1 MLKNFKLLILISF
14 VLTGCLTPKEKIK
27 YRIEKNWNVP
37 EDSKKLIN
45 CNIILHMTL
54 NPDGTIK
61 QLDYKDSHFS
71 VKEEKICKSIVQS
84 TINSVL
90 KSSPFDNL
98 PKERYDD
105 WKEISLLFDS
115 RVY

>member
-1 MLKNFKLLILISF
+1 MSDANRFIMKISK
-14 VLTGCLTPKEKIK
+14 TEI
-27 YRIEKNWNVP
+27 
-37 EDSKKLIN
+37 
-45 CNIILHMTL
+45 
-54 NPDGTIK
+54 
-61 QLDYKDSHFS
+61 
-71 VKEEKICKSIVQS
+71 EKICKSIVQS